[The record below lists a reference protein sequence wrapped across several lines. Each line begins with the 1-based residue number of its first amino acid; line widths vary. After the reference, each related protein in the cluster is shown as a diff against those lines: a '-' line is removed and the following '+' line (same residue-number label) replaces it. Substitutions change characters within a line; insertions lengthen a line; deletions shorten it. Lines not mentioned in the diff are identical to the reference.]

1 MNPTINNFNGFTINI
16 FQDEEGDW
24 IAHLVEMPSV
34 SAFAD
39 TPQKALN
46 ELMLAWEGVK
56 ESYRKHGEDIPHI
69 IITYPTSL

>member
-34 SAFAD
+34 SAFGD
-39 TPQKALN
+39 TPQTALD
-46 ELMLAWEGVK
+46 ELILAWEGVK
-56 ESYRKHGEDIPHI
+56 ESYRKHGEDIHHL
-69 IITYPTSL
+69 TLLQK